1 MVTLLVERV
10 SFSPQQEQTA
20 LGHLE
25 DALHMPAIQQQAEQL
40 EPIVVVGLEDVAEAA
55 VIVLEVAVA
64 VVAQGDI
71 AVLAELGALV
81 ALETQLQQA
90 AVAAVAVQQLVER
103 SVVLAVVG

>member
-1 MVTLLVERV
+1 
-10 SFSPQQEQTA
+10 
-20 LGHLE
+20 
-25 DALHMPAIQQQAEQL
+25 MPAIQQQAEQL